1 MELEF
6 NKISVTNS
14 DNTLDPIDVHFGSKM
29 GAYGSIPPY
38 VIPNPG
44 AIIRSVDNIDAE
56 SLKRS
61 NSVHSL
67 LPLKVRKIG
76 EEQWFTFP
84 LEPLVSVSCK
94 NIMVRRSVAKS
105 KVAGT
110 IKERWSQDDYSI
122 SIIGCLSNQDDIY
135 PESDVRKI
143 VELFNER
150 QSLEICQEILLLLG
164 IKFMAIESL
173 NLPHTK
179 GLGNQNFEIK
189 GYSDENTD
197 LLIEI

>member
-1 MELEF
+1 
-6 NKISVTNS
+6 
-14 DNTLDPIDVHFGSKM
+14 
-29 GAYGSIPPY
+29 
-38 VIPNPG
+38 
-44 AIIRSVDNIDAE
+44 
-56 SLKRS
+56 
-61 NSVHSL
+61 
-67 LPLKVRKIG
+67 
-76 EEQWFTFP
+76 
-84 LEPLVSVSCK
+84 
-94 NIMVRRSVAKS
+94 MVRRSVAKS